1 MNMTKTVNII
11 SPRNC
16 PLIATLRRFFA
27 AAKAANNS
35 QREKAG
41 AKADT
46 SDDISDVDSD
56 DE

>member
-1 MNMTKTVNII
+1 MTNSNSV

-35 QREKAG
+35 GREKGEAS
-41 AKADT
+41 A
-46 SDDISDVDSD
+46 DISDRDSA